1 MKHPFIGDLSDLTI
15 DELQTKL
22 ADLNSKIT
30 FAYRTQNSALI
41 QQLHMAIS
49 SYKEEYHRKIDE
61 LISKNKSQTKI
72 DITKK

>member
-49 SYKEEYHRKIDE
+49 SYKEEYNRKIDE